1 MAPKGGEGD
10 CATVIVAFEA
20 FRLSQNEIVSNGSS
34 LQNTQ
39 ERGNGQSF
47 PRKSA
52 GRCVM
57 FEVAWKLM
65 VTLQLTPTPTDPS
78 QHTRTALPVA
88 VTSVTEGA
96 TGRELF
102 EVRTPTTP
110 AATNVED
117 GRAHGAG
124 GDVAGVQCVR
134 GFIVFKMKPYVGLKI
149 KHGYHDM

>member
-1 MAPKGGEGD
+1 V
-10 CATVIVAFEA
+10 TLAFEA

-57 FEVAWKLM
+57 FEVALKLM
-65 VTLQLTPTPTDPS
+65 VTLQLNPTPTEPS
-78 QHTRTALPVA
+78 QQTRTVLPVA
-88 VTSVTEGA
+88 VTSVMEGA

-102 EVRTPTTP
+102 EVRTPTTA

-124 GDVAGVQCVR
+124 GAVAGAQSKTLKAVAVGR
-134 GFIVFKMKPYVGLKI
+134 GANVTMR
-149 KHGYHDM
+149 DAA